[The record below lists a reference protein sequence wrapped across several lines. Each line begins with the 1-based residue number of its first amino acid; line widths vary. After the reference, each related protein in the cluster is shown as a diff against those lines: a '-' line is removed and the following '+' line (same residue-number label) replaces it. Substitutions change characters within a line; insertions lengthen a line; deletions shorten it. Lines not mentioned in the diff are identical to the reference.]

1 MPAAILTALLAGA
14 MLPLQAV
21 FNARLGRVLGSPIWA
36 TCVSGAVT
44 TVTLLVLGL
53 VVTRELPRTAGAVE
67 LPCWAWAGGLCGV
80 VALAGMTATAPR
92 LGAAMMI
99 AMVVTGQVVFSL
111 VLDRFGLFGLTA
123 SPLTPQ
129 RMLAA
134 CLLLTGAILIR

>member
-1 MPAAILTALLAGA
+1 MPTATLTALLVGA
-14 MLPLQAV
+14 MLPLQAI
-21 FNARLGRVLGSPIWA
+21 FNARLGRVLGTPIWA
-36 TCVSGAVT
+36 SCLSGAVT
-44 TVTLLVLGL
+44 TITLLVFGL
-53 VVTRELPRTAGAVE
+53 VVTRGLPRTAGAAE
-67 LPCWAWAGGLCGV
+67 LPWWAWTGGLSGV
-80 VALAGMTATAPR
+80 VALAGMAATVPR
-92 LGAAMMI
+92 LGAATMI